1 MYIDA
6 HAHLHKYDQTEI
18 RQVIDE
24 IEADQIV
31 TLSVS
36 MDPAAYL
43 KNNAV
48 AALVRGSCP
57 ASAFTPGTLPMRT
70 TTCRLSTS

>member
-6 HAHLHKYDQTEI
+6 HAHLDKYDQTEI
-18 RQVIDE
+18 RQMIDE

-43 KNNAV
+43 KNNRSA
-48 AALVRGSCP
+48 GSSRP
-57 ASAFTPGTLPMRT
+57 RRPRP
-70 TTCRLSTS
+70 